1 MSPENILHKIDLL
14 EKKKEENVNRY
25 ILPLESKI
33 EALREKLFKKPKK

>member
-1 MSPENILHKIDLL
+1 MSPENILQKIDLL

-33 EALREKLFKKPKK
+33 EALRERLFKKTKK